1 MDNKARSLKT
11 DIDTVLNNYDY
22 DFSKVEITSLGN
34 GHINNTYKL
43 TTPDFE
49 FVLQQINHDIF
60 TKTVELSSNAQ
71 KINVHLFYFLIGK

>member
-1 MDNKARSLKT
+1 MDNKKASLDT

-22 DFSKVEITSLGN
+22 DFSKAEVHVLGN

-43 TTPDFE
+43 TTPE
-49 FVLQQINHDIF
+49 AAFVLQQINHEIF

-71 KINVHLFYFLIGK
+71 KINKSAETL